1 MTMAQQIEE
10 IGIQKGKLEGIQEG
24 MQEGMKKGMQEGE
37 KKASLRIARHLL
49 ESGMER
55 QSVRQITGL
64 SETEMKS
71 LFQDSP

>member
-1 MTMAQQIEE
+1 
-10 IGIQKGKLEGIQEG
+10 
-24 MQEGMKKGMQEGE
+24 MK
-37 KKASLRIARHLL
+37 IARQLL

-64 SETEMKS
+64 SETEMKT

>member
-10 IGIQKGKLEGIQEG
+10 IGIQKS
-24 MQEGMKKGMQEGE
+24 MKKGIEERE
-37 KKASLRIARHLL
+37 KQASLKIVHHLL
-49 ESGMER
+49 ENGMES

>member
-10 IGIQKGKLEGIQEG
+10 IGIQKS
-24 MQEGMKKGMQEGE
+24 MKKGIEERE
-37 KKASLRIARHLL
+37 KQASLKIVRHLL
-49 ESGMER
+49 ENGMES

>member
-1 MTMAQQIEE
+1 MAQQIEE
-10 IGIQKGKLEGIQEG
+10 IGIQKS
-24 MQEGMKKGMQEGE
+24 MKKGIEERE
-37 KKASLRIARHLL
+37 KQASLKIVRHLL
-49 ESGMER
+49 ENGMES